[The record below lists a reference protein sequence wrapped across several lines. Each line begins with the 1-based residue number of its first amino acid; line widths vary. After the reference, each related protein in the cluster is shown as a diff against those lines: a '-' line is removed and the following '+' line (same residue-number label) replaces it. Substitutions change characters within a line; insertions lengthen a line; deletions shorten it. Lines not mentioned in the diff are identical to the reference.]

1 MATKAK
7 TLKAKSSAKTVKS
20 SGKSAP
26 KANVSKSGVPSGNW
40 RVLRDVCF
48 SKRLDGNMAW
58 NITGMGPKGKALAS
72 LLASAPKAVAG
83 PDKTKLEIVGQL
95 GRMVWIVSLKGDVYS
110 RNCPESGRVTGTLS
124 AFKAGGVSPRVIGEK
139 AVDAKTLTNVDEA
152 QCVRF
157 YALAPAAKANK

>member
-1 MATKAK
+1 MAK
-7 TLKAKSSAKTVKS
+7 KAKSAIKSAGKS
-20 SGKSAP
+20 SVKSAP
-26 KANVSKSGVPSGNW
+26 KSENAPSGNW

-124 AFKAGGVSPRVIGEK
+124 AFKAGGISPRIIGEK
-139 AVDAKTLTNVDEA
+139 AVDAKTLTNVNEA